1 MGATQTFR
9 AARDAGLKLALNEDK
24 DAVMAGPPHKITQH
38 IRVSVRK
45 NKDLLMRDLLFREAV
60 DYLAAAIRQQG
71 IPPGDP
77 AVMDVYG
84 VFTADPGAL
93 NAAWADAAWADADF
107 ETFRVAL
114 RERLKDARRALAAHP
129 KPEPPPSTVAEPAGQ
144 GTLLE
149 AS

>member
-45 NKDLLMRDLLFREAV
+45 NKDELMRDLLFREAV

-71 IPPGDP
+71 IPLGDP

-93 NAAWADAAWADADF
+93 NAAWADADF
-107 ETFRVAL
+107 EAFKVAL
-114 RERLKDARRALAAHP
+114 RERLKDARHALAAHP
-129 KPEPPPSTVAEPAGQ
+129 KPEPPPPTVAEPAGQ
-144 GTLLE
+144 GMLLE